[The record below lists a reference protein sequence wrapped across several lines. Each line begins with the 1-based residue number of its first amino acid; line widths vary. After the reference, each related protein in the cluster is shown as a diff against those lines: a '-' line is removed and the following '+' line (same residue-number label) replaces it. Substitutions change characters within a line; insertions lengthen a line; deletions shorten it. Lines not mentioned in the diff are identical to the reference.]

1 VAFVVNQQGSGSMH
15 YTIFDTPVINVL
27 MHWLARSML
36 WLTGWRIVGGVPA
49 APKYVLIAAPHT
61 SNWDFPVALMV
72 CFALRLRVYWMGKAS
87 LFPPLLG
94 AVMRWLGGI
103 PVNRARSGNLVQATV
118 DAYNSNQ
125 RLIVIVP
132 PEGTR
137 SKVTQWKTGFYHIAQ
152 GAGVPIALGYLD
164 FRKKEAGLCRMFQPS
179 GDIVADMVEIQAFY
193 AGITG
198 KNPGKFDGG
207 TAPEK

>member
-1 VAFVVNQQGSGSMH
+1 MH
-15 YTIFDTPVINVL
+15 HTIFDTPVINVL
-27 MHWLARSML
+27 MHWFSRMALQ
-36 WLTGWRIVGGVPA
+36 LTGWRVVGGVPTV
-49 APKYVLIAAPHT
+49 PKYVLIAAPHT

-72 CFALRLRVYWMGKAS
+72 CFALRLRVYWMGKDS
-87 LFPPLLG
+87 LFPPLVG
-94 AVMRWLGGI
+94 GVMRWLGGI

-118 DAYNSNQ
+118 DAYNSNA

-137 SKVTQWKTGFYHIAQ
+137 SKVTQWKTGFYYIAQ

-164 FRKKEAGLCRMFQPS
+164 FRKKEAGLSRMFQPS
-179 GDIVADMVEIQAFY
+179 GDIAAVMVEIQAFY

>member
-1 VAFVVNQQGSGSMH
+1 MH
-15 YTIFDTPVINVL
+15 PTIFDTPVIKVL
-27 MHWLARSML
+27 MHWFSRMALR
-36 WLTGWRIVGGVPA
+36 LTGWRVVGGAPTV
-49 APKYVLIAAPHT
+49 PKYVLIAAPHT

-72 CFALRLRVYWMGKAS
+72 CFALRLRVYWMGKDS

-94 AVMRWLGGI
+94 GVMRWLGGI
-103 PVNRARSGNLVQATV
+103 PVNRARAGNLVQATV
-118 DAYNSNQ
+118 DAYNSNA

-137 SKVTQWKTGFYHIAQ
+137 SKVTQWKTGFYYIAQ

-164 FRKKEAGLCRMFQPS
+164 FRKKEAGLSRMFQPS

-193 AGITG
+193 AGISG
-198 KNPGKFDGG
+198 KNPGKFNGG
-207 TAPEK
+207 AAREK

>member
-1 VAFVVNQQGSGSMH
+1 MAFVVNQQGSGSMH
-15 YTIFDTPVINVL
+15 YTIFDTPVIDVL
-27 MHWLARSML
+27 MHWLARFIL

-164 FRKKEAGLCRMFQPS
+164 FRKKEAGLSRMFQPS

-193 AGITG
+193 AGIIG

>member
-1 VAFVVNQQGSGSMH
+1 MH
-15 YTIFDTPVINVL
+15 HTIFDTPVINVL
-27 MHWLARSML
+27 MHWFSRMTLR
-36 WLTGWRIVGGVPA
+36 LTGWRVVGGAPTV
-49 APKYVLIAAPHT
+49 PKYVLIAAPHT

-72 CFALRLRVYWMGKAS
+72 CFALRLRVYWMGKDS
-87 LFPPLLG
+87 LFPPLVG
-94 AVMRWLGGI
+94 GVMRWLGGI

-118 DAYNSNQ
+118 DAYNSNA

-137 SKVTQWKTGFYHIAQ
+137 SKVTQWKTGFYYIAQ

-164 FRKKEAGLCRMFQPS
+164 FRKKEAGLSRMIQPS
-179 GDIVADMVEIQAFY
+179 GDIAADMVEIQAFY

>member
-1 VAFVVNQQGSGSMH
+1 MH
-15 YTIFDTPVINVL
+15 HTIFDTPVINVL
-27 MHWLARSML
+27 MHWFSRMALR
-36 WLTGWRIVGGVPA
+36 LTGWRVVGGAPTV
-49 APKYVLIAAPHT
+49 PKYVLIAAPHT

-72 CFALRLRVYWMGKAS
+72 CFALRLRVYWMGKDS
-87 LFPPLLG
+87 LFPPLVG
-94 AVMRWLGGI
+94 GVMRWLGGI

-118 DAYNSNQ
+118 DAYNSNA

-137 SKVTQWKTGFYHIAQ
+137 SKVTQWKTGFYYIAQ

-164 FRKKEAGLCRMFQPS
+164 FRKKEAGLSRMIQPS
-179 GDIVADMVEIQAFY
+179 GDIAADMVEIQAFY

>member
-1 VAFVVNQQGSGSMH
+1 MH
-15 YTIFDTPVINVL
+15 HTIFDTPVINVL
-27 MHWLARSML
+27 MHWFSRMALR
-36 WLTGWRIVGGVPA
+36 LTGWRVVGG
-49 APKYVLIAAPHT
+49 APTVSKYVLIAAPHT

-72 CFALRLRVYWMGKAS
+72 CFALRLRVYWMGKDS
-87 LFPPLLG
+87 LFPPLVG
-94 AVMRWLGGI
+94 GVMRWLGGI

-118 DAYNSNQ
+118 DAYNSNA

-137 SKVTQWKTGFYHIAQ
+137 SKVTQWKTGFYYIAQ

-164 FRKKEAGLCRMFQPS
+164 FRKKEAGLSRMFQPS
-179 GDIVADMVEIQAFY
+179 GDIAADMVEIQAFY